1 MNIIAF
7 VGAGIIGAVLCAV
20 LRQYK
25 PEFGIYISLAAGML
39 ILGTAIVAIRP
50 VIETLTELAGY
61 SGVDNGYAEILIKSL
76 AVCFLTQLAAES
88 CRDAGEGA
96 IASKIEFAGK
106 CAIVLTA
113 LPLFTSLAQLVTDMM
128 P

>member
-25 PEFGIYISLAAGML
+25 PEFGIYISLAAGMV
-39 ILGTAIVAIRP
+39 ILAAAVVALEPAIS
-50 VIETLTELAGY
+50 TLMGLAEN
-61 SGVDNGYAEILIKSL
+61 SGIDNGYAEILIKCL
-76 AVCFLTQLAAES
+76 AVCFITQLAAES

-96 IASKIEFAGK
+96 IVS
-106 CAIVLTA
+106 
-113 LPLFTSLAQLVTDMM
+113 
-128 P
+128 

>member
-7 VGAGIIGAVLCAV
+7 VGAGVIGAVLCAV
-20 LRQYK
+20 LKQYK
-25 PEFGIYISLAAGML
+25 PEFGIYISLITGII
-39 ILGTAIVAIRP
+39 ILGAAVLALKP
-50 VIETLTELAGY
+50 VLDTLEELAGY
-61 SGVDNGYAEILIKSL
+61 SGADGEYAAILIKSL
-76 AVCFLTQLAAES
+76 AVCFITQLAAES

-106 CAIVLTA
+106 CAVVLTA
-113 LPLFTSLAQLVTDMM
+113 LPLFNALAGLVTELI